1 MRLWTLHPQHLDA
14 AGLVAAWRESLL
26 AQKVL
31 QGRTVGYRNHPQ
43 LARFKALRDP
53 AAAAATY
60 LAGLHAEA
68 QRRGY
73 RFDATKI
80 GPGRVRL
87 RTAATRGQLR
97 YEWEHLK
104 NKLRIRNPA
113 KNREL
118 QALKQPVAY
127 PLFEIVPGE
136 VERWEIR

>member
-1 MRLWTLHPQHLDA
+1 MM
-14 AGLVAAWRESLL
+14 
-26 AQKVL
+26 

-43 LARFKALRDP
+43 LARFKALRDT

-104 NKLRIRNPA
+104 RKLRTRNPA
-113 KNREL
+113 KHREL
-118 QALKQPVAY
+118 QALKQPMAH